1 MTSNRRL
8 FVAAAIAAV
17 VIALGIALAVF
28 KPWLLFVNTE
38 VNDVIPSAA
47 APTSTALTDGA
58 TSATIDAAT
67 SEQPASQ
74 PADAGPKVVSQGE
87 FVSHE
92 HHTSGTVKV
101 FELPD
106 GTHQLALENLDTSN
120 GPDVQVWFSKGP
132 VVEGLAGLTTAGQ
145 YEHLAIAPIKGN
157 KGNQVYDLPAD
168 FRPADWPTLDLW
180 CEDFS
185 VSFGAAALS
194 AP

>member
-1 MTSNRRL
+1 MTSNRRT

-47 APTSTALTDGA
+47 APTSTALADG
-58 TSATIDAAT
+58 AT

-185 VSFGAAALS
+185 VSFGAAALLT
-194 AP
+194 P